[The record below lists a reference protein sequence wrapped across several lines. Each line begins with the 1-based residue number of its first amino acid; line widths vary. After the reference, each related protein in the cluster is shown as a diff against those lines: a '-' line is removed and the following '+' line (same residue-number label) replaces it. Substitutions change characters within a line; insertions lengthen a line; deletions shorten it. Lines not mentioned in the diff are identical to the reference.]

1 MNSMQIISV
10 VVFLVVMIAL
20 VTEKV
25 HRTAAAVS
33 GAVLLLCLRI
43 LSVDE
48 AVSYIDFGT
57 IGVLVGMML
66 FVAVVRNSGLFEYM
80 AIKSAKIAKG
90 SPWKIMLLFRSCSL
104 NDFPMP
110 HTNTTGNSSPLLL

>member
-48 AVSYIDFGT
+48 A
-57 IGVLVGMML
+57 
-66 FVAVVRNSGLFEYM
+66 
-80 AIKSAKIAKG
+80 
-90 SPWKIMLLFRSCSL
+90 
-104 NDFPMP
+104 
-110 HTNTTGNSSPLLL
+110 H

>member
-66 FVAVVRNSGLFEYM
+66 FVAVVHKELLMKLPYWPQHKE
-80 AIKSAKIAKG
+80 SA
-90 SPWKIMLLFRSCSL
+90 P
-104 NDFPMP
+104 
-110 HTNTTGNSSPLLL
+110 